1 MRVSANGGTPEPLT
15 KLVSGQSTHRWPAFM
30 PDGKHFIY
38 LGASHNDPQ
47 RSTALFF
54 ASLDGKVNRRVS
66 AVVAN
71 AAFADGRLY
80 FMRDDALLS
89 QPFDSATGELSG
101 VAAIVARNVRFDLS
115 IWRSVFTVSDAN
127 VVAYQSGLASGN
139 AVALFDATGRHMRD
153 IATGAKHF
161 DVVAS
166 PDGKK
171 VATSIGDPNANI
183 WIIDLASGALNRL
196 TFEDGVNN
204 SMVWAPDG
212 RAIYYARDAPTGPLA
227 IYRQNVSGQSAG
239 ELVYSG
245 KRTALPSSISRD
257 GRYLAVSLGASN
269 EQPDVGIIDVVNHR
283 LEALNSAQRAYE
295 PKFSPDGKW
304 LAFTAN
310 EGVREEILVM
320 PFPLQP
326 VKWQVSTAGGRFPM
340 WSADGKKLFFVS
352 PANMLMSADVQT
364 TGDGFSSGRPVDR
377 FRVELNPVPFRPIDV
392 LPDGSVVISSAE
404 GDTTP
409 LTLRV
414 N

>member
-1 MRVSANGGTPEPLT
+1 M
-15 KLVSGQSTHRWPAFM
+15 
-30 PDGKHFIY
+30 
-38 LGASHNDPQ
+38 
-47 RSTALFF
+47 
-54 ASLDGKVNRRVS
+54 
-66 AVVAN
+66 
-71 AAFADGRLY
+71 
-80 FMRDDALLS
+80 
-89 QPFDSATGELSG
+89 
-101 VAAIVARNVRFDLS
+101 
-115 IWRSVFTVSDAN
+115 
-127 VVAYQSGLASGN
+127 
-139 AVALFDATGRHMRD
+139 
-153 IATGAKHF
+153 
-161 DVVAS
+161 
-166 PDGKK
+166 
-171 VATSIGDPNANI
+171 
-183 WIIDLASGALNRL
+183 
-196 TFEDGVNN
+196 NN